1 MGSQENPERKKEKEK
16 SFGLE
21 DEERIKVD
29 RKDTERFYKDK
40 YREEREDRSNT
51 KSKLNY
57 IDNNRVES
65 RT

>member
-1 MGSQENPERKKEKEK
+1 MGSEENPERKKEKEK
-16 SFGLE
+16 SFWLE

-29 RKDTERFYKDK
+29 RKDMERFDKDI

-57 IDNNRVES
+57 IDNNRVE
-65 RT
+65 

>member
-1 MGSQENPERKKEKEK
+1 MGSEENPERKKEKEK
-16 SFGLE
+16 SFWLE

-29 RKDTERFYKDK
+29 RKDMERFDKDI